1 MDDRMVFFE
10 VEALRADGSRP
21 VLSPASLEIHVR
33 VVDFLAHTTGSN
45 FIADDRLDTLAP
57 GRVTTM
63 AAIELTLAGWWRR
76 LDGGSG
82 GYVIVDQE
90 LIDAMA
96 RSPRWRRLGVNCRRL
111 WKALNSE
118 SVIPL

>member
-1 MDDRMVFFE
+1 MDDRTVSFE
-10 VEALRADGSRP
+10 VEALRADRTRP
-21 VLSPASLEIHVR
+21 VLSPSALEVHVR
-33 VVDFLAHTTGSN
+33 VVDVLAHATGTN

-63 AAIELTLAGWWRR
+63 AAIELSLAGWWRR
-76 LDGGSG
+76 LDG

-96 RSPRWRRLGVNCRRL
+96 RSPRWRRLGATCRKL
-111 WKALNSE
+111 WAALNSE

>member
-1 MDDRMVFFE
+1 MDDRSVFFE
-10 VEALRADGSRP
+10 VEALRADQSRP
-21 VLSPASLEIHVR
+21 ILSPASLEVHVR
-33 VVDFLAHTTGSN
+33 VVDHLAHTTGAN
-45 FIADDRLDTLAP
+45 FIADEVLDTLAH

-76 LDGGSG
+76 LDGG
-82 GYVIVDQE
+82 YVIVDQE
-90 LIDAMA
+90 LIDAMSH
-96 RSPRWRRLGVNCRRL
+96 SPTRRRLGAACGRL